1 MENNPQT
8 EYDARKRLKELKDK
22 IKNIDVFIKDSSTKI
37 KLLKS
42 NPEIARAQNYAL
54 QESSMLLSCKNQKYE
69 LLTDPRA
76 RPVLETSM
84 RIINDREKATKA
96 AYRTLDE
103 IVKELEKIQFEE
115 NEFLQRY
122 IDDLIKVIF
131 F

>member
-1 MENNPQT
+1 MENSPQT
-8 EYDARKRLKELKDK
+8 EYDARERLKELKDK
-22 IKNIDVFIKDSSTKI
+22 IKNIDVSIKDSSTKI

-42 NPEIARAQNYAL
+42 NPEIARTQNYAL
-54 QESSMLLSCKNQKYE
+54 QESSMLLSRKNQKYE

-76 RPVLETSM
+76 RTVLETSM
-84 RIINDREKATKA
+84 KIINEREKATKA

-122 IDDLIKVIF
+122 IDDLIKVRSF
-131 F
+131 